1 MACLSFSLVQNIAMI
16 ELIRE
21 NRYEPYNVERYHFS
35 TLIQQILSVLAQYGS
50 FYPKEGW
57 MLLCKNGAF
66 SNVTPDMFLELLQGL
81 GKESIISQTH
91 TGQIVIGE
99 IGEKIVKDIDFYAAF
114 TASLDV
120 LVIEKKSGKHIG
132 TINEDLKEGSI
143 FVLSGRYWLVLER
156 DNSGTRLFVEQ
167 TRAQGDYHFSS
178 PILDI
183 DRIIVEKMRK
193 VYLSSEEY
201 PYLDGAAK
209 ERLELARHTFVEWG
223 LQDRNVVTIT
233 IGEEEE
239 TLQQQ
244 TIFFTWAGTKINRA
258 ISLTTKL
265 LGEGACSEGPYYIM
279 GFTDEI
285 AKHILAAGDIDP
297 MALASLQS
305 RHQKESEKYDDLVP
319 DNLLNAEYAQS
330 HLDVEGMMTY
340 LKTR

>member
-1 MACLSFSLVQNIAMI
+1 
-16 ELIRE
+16 
-21 NRYEPYNVERYHFS
+21 
-35 TLIQQILSVLAQYGS
+35 
-50 FYPKEGW
+50 

-81 GKESIISQTH
+81 GKESIIFQTH

-114 TASLDV
+114 TASPDV

-183 DRIIVEKMRK
+183 DRIIVEKMRE
-193 VYLSSEEY
+193 VYSSREQY
-201 PYLDGAAK
+201 PYLDKAAT
-209 ERLELARHTFVEWG
+209 ERLALARHTFEELG
-223 LQDRNVVTIT
+223 LQDSNVITIT
-233 IGEEEE
+233 YDEDEDED
-239 TLQQQ
+239 TMQQQ

-319 DNLLNAEYAQS
+319 DNLLNAEYAQI

-340 LKTR
+340 LKSR

>member
-1 MACLSFSLVQNIAMI
+1 
-16 ELIRE
+16 
-21 NRYEPYNVERYHFS
+21 
-35 TLIQQILSVLAQYGS
+35 
-50 FYPKEGW
+50 

-66 SNVTPDMFLELLQGL
+66 SSVTPDMFLELLQGL

-114 TASLDV
+114 TASPDV
-120 LVIEKKSGKHIG
+120 LVIEKKNGKHIG
-132 TINEDLKEGSI
+132 SINEDLKEGSI
-143 FVLSGRYWLVLER
+143 FILSGRYWLVLER

-183 DRIIVEKMRK
+183 DRIIVEKMRE
-193 VYLSSEEY
+193 VYLSREVY

-209 ERLELARHTFVEWG
+209 ERLALARHTFAELG

-233 IGEEEE
+233 FGEEEE

-244 TIFFTWAGTKINRA
+244 TVFFTWAGTKINRA

-285 AKHILAAGDIDP
+285 AENILAAGDIDP
-297 MALASLQS
+297 IALASLRS

-319 DNLLNAEYAQS
+319 DKLLNAEYAQS

-340 LKTR
+340 LKSRLL